1 MQALID
7 VLKPMLFVS
16 KVPMVNG
23 TIFSVA
29 VIFGAIV
36 SFSAMLSSSDPSPSS
51 TLRPRTAWRCTFASR
66 TRRSAIPLIDLPH
79 EAFSVASVLHHEHR
93 AVGIVLRNGLVM
105 GL

>member
-1 MQALID
+1 MQALIE

-51 TLRPRTAWRCTFASR
+51 TASA
-66 TRRSAIPLIDLPH
+66 SAADCLALHLCFTDEEKCHLPH
-79 EAFSVASVLHHEHR
+79 RSPS
-93 AVGIVLRNGLVM
+93 
-105 GL
+105 

>member
-51 TLRPRTAWRCTFASR
+51 TASA
-66 TRRSAIPLIDLPH
+66 SAADCLAVHLCFTDEEKCHLPH
-79 EAFSVASVLHHEHR
+79 VGQGSVAAAKGAILCCY
-93 AVGIVLRNGLVM
+93 ALYGLVM

>member
-36 SFSAMLSSSDPSPSS
+36 SFSAMLSSSDPSSSS
-51 TLRPRTAWRCTFASR
+51 TASASAANCLAVHLCF
-66 TRRSAIPLIDLPH
+66 TDEEKCHPPHRSP
-79 EAFSVASVLHHEHR
+79 S
-93 AVGIVLRNGLVM
+93 
-105 GL
+105 